1 MTKSGPRRFRRRTG
15 RAWRRTGRGRRDRR
29 DRLGCGEETKPCLEP
44 GQLTHRTLEAQSS
57 DGGDS
62 FAEPTASVRGPE
74 TVAGRPVGHDVA
86 GDRFVWRRA
95 TLPGLDQELS
105 AKFVGGGESGG
116 GKAGVEYGG
125 GEAIT
130 AFLEED
136 VDEHLLRYA

>member
-1 MTKSGPRRFRRRTG
+1 VTKPGPRRSRRRTG
-15 RAWRRTGRGRRDRR
+15 RAWRRAGRDRR

-44 GQLTHRTLEAQSS
+44 GELTHRTLEAQSP

-74 TVAGRPVGHDVA
+74 TVAGRPVGREVA

-136 VDEHLLRYA
+136 VDQHLLCYV